1 VTSLIDAPR
10 QILRRRFAR
19 EVLILQV
26 GSLATFGVQFLASVV
41 VPNVLGVDGYG
52 TFALASNLLA
62 VVTTFANLAVG
73 QALVTRLTAAAVHK
87 DRQESSNLL
96 AYFLK
101 LSLLVGLIQAAFGFL
116 CVSWLGALLRYDPVV
131 GDLARVLFLVPMF
144 SVVLNLVMLA
154 LQSTRQAARL
164 TLLESGTLIL
174 TSILNTTVVVLGG
187 GVRGLTYTVA
197 FAPLLASVAA
207 ALLYSATLPRMA
219 AFPTLS
225 ELFRAAPRAPVRRY
239 FAFSALV
246 SVDKNFA
253 SLIALA
259 PTTLLGML
267 STATEVGY
275 FSLGF
280 KIMNFLSV
288 PISPISRNLY
298 AVLTQVA
305 LKGGPAGVGR
315 TLLRAT
321 LFGGAVSVAGTAAM
335 LLASPFILKIFR
347 PEYAPVQFVIYALGL
362 RFALLGFGV
371 GLGPI
376 YQVLNAMKLGIATK
390 VLPALVMLGG
400 GWVMIGQYGAVGAAA
415 TMVAA
420 YLVGDLVN
428 ALLLPWLLRR
438 GSQTGEAQDACRAE
452 SNVS

>member
-1 VTSLIDAPR
+1 MTSLIAAPR

-19 EVLILQV
+19 EVMILQV

-41 VPNVLGVDGYG
+41 VPNVLGVESYG

-62 VVTTFANLAVG
+62 LVTTFANLAVG
-73 QALVTRLTAAAVHK
+73 QALVTRLTAASAHE
-87 DRQESSNLL
+87 DHQEALNLL

-131 GDLARVLFLVPMF
+131 GDLARVLFLVPLF
-144 SVVLNLVMLA
+144 SVVLNLVMLV

-174 TSILNTTVVVLGG
+174 TSALNATVVVLGG

-207 ALLYSATLPRMA
+207 GLLYRATLPRMA
-219 AFPTLS
+219 AFPALS

-267 STATEVGY
+267 STESQVAYFRLGY
-275 FSLGF
+275 NL
-280 KIMNFLSV
+280 MNFLSV
-288 PISPISRNLY
+288 PISPIARNLY
-298 AVLTQVA
+298 AALPQVA
-305 LKGGPAGVGR
+305 LKQGPRGLGR
-315 TLLRAT
+315 ALLRAT
-321 LFGGAVSVAGTAAM
+321 LLGGAISLAGSAAM
-335 LLASPFILKIFR
+335 MLASPYILRLYR

-400 GWVMIGQYGAVGAAA
+400 GWVMIGGYGAVGAAW
-415 TMVAA
+415 TLVAA

-428 ALLLPWLLRR
+428 ALLVPWLLKRR
-438 GSQTGEAQDACRAE
+438 LKMGEARDVCQP
-452 SNVS
+452 NVS